1 MTIEKKYNPRCFFD
15 VEIGE
20 QPAGRVVFEL
30 FANVCPITC
39 ENFRSL
45 CTGECGIGKTTGK
58 PLHYKGVKFHR
69 VIKSFMIQGGDFSV
83 GNGSGGESI
92 YGGTFKDECFDMK
105 HDRPY
110 LLSMANRG
118 KDTNGSQFFITT
130 QQTPHLDGVHV
141 VFGQVI
147 KGEEVVREVE
157 NQPTDDNS
165 CPLQPVVIAN
175 CGELVLKRKQ
185 KDKRHKKTA
194 SSAASSD
201 AESSSPEK
209 AGEKRHKKR
218 HKHHSKKSKREK
230 HKRKEDSPAKE
241 AQDDD
246 GDVFIIK
253 PDEIPEIPANNFLMR
268 RVPAE
273 ADSNFGA
280 PDRRMGGFYNRR
292 PKISRSGRKIK
303 GRGFMRYRT
312 PSPEG
317 GRSGSET
324 PPHWKQAQSR
334 MKPLKEYLDLAG
346 DGEDEPMQG
355 EPGDA
360 QPSDATRKEA
370 GKPRSSE
377 NTERR
382 RDRKDRE
389 RDRSRDRHRENRDHE
404 RDRHRD
410 RDNRNRDRETAR
422 TSSRNHQDE
431 NHPPAEPRRRR
442 KFEENPRPRKGDR
455 EASPEGPRDRSP
467 RRSKER
473 PGERAAR
480 RRGSGEGAPPEE
492 RAAGEARNRA
502 AAGARRHDREAP
514 RDGQRRSPAKKVQT
528 APQGEQAS
536 HQRGK
541 EGASSSVALAAS
553 ESNGR
558 EDKAER
564 RSAAAPTAAPAA
576 AKAPRRFEEHPRSG
590 EAEAAVPGVLR
601 TRLPMTQLLDPAEP
615 LPPGVE
621 PDEITSCLDTAS
633 SLPSSQMKWG
643 MSSGA
648 GGSGG
653 AKVLTSHVS
662 SAEPKHRRASSPP
675 TKAPPSRRA
684 EAQNS
689 TPSQPDSGK
698 SLAQKPTNDATP
710 APSRTSAPKTAERR
724 KSSSKSSPTIAPS
737 NDRPKGKAAEGSSSK
752 AARESKRVASK
763 VSRSR
768 SRSQSRGRRGNR
780 KRSSSPPGRKRNRS
794 ASSSSGGGRRKARG
808 RGDSSDEDRS
818 RGAKGH
824 RGRRSRRRSSSSSSA
839 SFSSSSASSSS
850 GDRGR
855 RKRRKGNAS
864 RSGRRKRSSSSSSSS
879 SD

>member
-1 MTIEKKYNPRCFFD
+1 MRCNA
-15 VEIGE
+15 I
-20 QPAGRVVFEL
+20 
-30 FANVCPITC
+30 
-39 ENFRSL
+39 
-45 CTGECGIGKTTGK
+45 
-58 PLHYKGVKFHR
+58 
-69 VIKSFMIQGGDFSV
+69 FS
-83 GNGSGGESI
+83 
-92 YGGTFKDECFDMK
+92 
-105 HDRPY
+105 
-110 LLSMANRG
+110 
-118 KDTNGSQFFITT
+118 
-130 QQTPHLDGVHV
+130 
-141 VFGQVI
+141 
-147 KGEEVVREVE
+147 
-157 NQPTDDNS
+157 
-165 CPLQPVVIAN
+165 
-175 CGELVLKRKQ
+175 Q
-185 KDKRHKKTA
+185 KA
-194 SSAASSD
+194 
-201 AESSSPEK
+201 
-209 AGEKRHKKR
+209 
-218 HKHHSKKSKREK
+218 
-230 HKRKEDSPAKE
+230 
-241 AQDDD
+241 
-246 GDVFIIK
+246 
-253 PDEIPEIPANNFLMR
+253 
-268 RVPAE
+268 
-273 ADSNFGA
+273 
-280 PDRRMGGFYNRR
+280 
-292 PKISRSGRKIK
+292 
-303 GRGFMRYRT
+303 
-312 PSPEG
+312 
-317 GRSGSET
+317 
-324 PPHWKQAQSR
+324 
-334 MKPLKEYLDLAG
+334 
-346 DGEDEPMQG
+346 
-355 EPGDA
+355 
-360 QPSDATRKEA
+360 
-370 GKPRSSE
+370 
-377 NTERR
+377 
-382 RDRKDRE
+382 
-389 RDRSRDRHRENRDHE
+389 
-404 RDRHRD
+404 
-410 RDNRNRDRETAR
+410 
-422 TSSRNHQDE
+422 
-431 NHPPAEPRRRR
+431 
-442 KFEENPRPRKGDR
+442 
-455 EASPEGPRDRSP
+455 
-467 RRSKER
+467 
-473 PGERAAR
+473 
-480 RRGSGEGAPPEE
+480 
-492 RAAGEARNRA
+492 
-502 AAGARRHDREAP
+502 
-514 RDGQRRSPAKKVQT
+514 QT
-528 APQGEQAS
+528 APPGEQAS

-541 EGASSSVALAAS
+541 ESTSSSVALAAS

-662 SAEPKHRRASSPP
+662 SAEPKHRRVSSPP

-689 TPSQPDSGK
+689 APSQPDSGK

-839 SFSSSSASSSS
+839 SSSSSSASSSS